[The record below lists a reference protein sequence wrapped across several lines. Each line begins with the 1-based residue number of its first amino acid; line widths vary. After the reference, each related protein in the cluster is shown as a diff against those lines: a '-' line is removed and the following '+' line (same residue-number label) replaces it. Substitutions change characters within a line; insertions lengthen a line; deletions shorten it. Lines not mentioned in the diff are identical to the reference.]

1 MSASLR
7 RFRKY
12 LFTVLLTLSSVI
24 IALDAS
30 ADLKVDFS
38 SSGGYT
44 ENLLSDSSA
53 IEDSYSTIRAS
64 INYYPFSKL
73 ELNINNG
80 YTYYGKTSDLSNFVG
95 GVGLRFIPTAANSRF
110 SLLVNGAF
118 SSQAYRDSYSQFN
131 TDNYDFGLA
140 LGYRL
145 FSRLQFRSG
154 VSYNSLIY
162 TNYVGADKKTFK
174 LFAGFNTTLP
184 GNFSLDLES
193 GYATMGY
200 KRIRESIRFI
210 YIYNPFTP
218 IDSSWTDDR
227 LKSFYISP
235 RLSRQLGAKTGV
247 SVMYTY
253 RDFSNFD
260 GRVVW
265 GIATGFISPWASIY
279 DGQAVS
285 ATVKTYLLPHF
296 ITSFGAGYWDKTFFT
311 TAENGTYIRGR
322 AKPRRDFQSRYY
334 FSLQRPIVFRSGLIL
349 EPNLQLEYGDN
360 RSTHGLYNY
369 NLTAITF
376 GLNIRL

>member
-1 MSASLR
+1 MSTSLR

-12 LFTVLLTLSSVI
+12 LFTVLLTVSSVI
-24 IALDAS
+24 FALDAS

-53 IEDSYSTIRAS
+53 IKDSYSTVRAS

-131 TDNYDFGLA
+131 TDNYDFGLS

-145 FSRLQFRSG
+145 FSRLQLRSG

-174 LFAGFNTTLP
+174 LFAGFNATLP
-184 GNFSLDLES
+184 GNFSLDVES

-247 SVMYTY
+247 SVMYT
-253 RDFSNFD
+253 
-260 GRVVW
+260 
-265 GIATGFISPWASIY
+265 
-279 DGQAVS
+279 
-285 ATVKTYLLPHF
+285 
-296 ITSFGAGYWDKTFFT
+296 
-311 TAENGTYIRGR
+311 
-322 AKPRRDFQSRYY
+322 
-334 FSLQRPIVFRSGLIL
+334 
-349 EPNLQLEYGDN
+349 
-360 RSTHGLYNY
+360 
-369 NLTAITF
+369 
-376 GLNIRL
+376 